1 MFLSG
6 STRIFLACAAIALA
20 AAVGGLWL
28 AHSMHVD
35 NGAGANQAVLR
46 DGPFLRLPE
55 PKPIADFALYD
66 HAGQPYSRASLEG
79 SWTLAFFGFTSCPHI
94 CPDTL
99 FKLTETVDLLEG
111 ELPAAAVPEVL
122 LIGVDPA
129 RDTPEA
135 LARYRQRFD
144 QEIQAVSGPDAQLRA
159 LALQLGAHFV
169 VPEHE
174 PDKWYNVDHSVGVL
188 LLDPQA
194 RWIGI
199 FSAPHDSQAMA
210 GALRRYLEGQS
221 PSHAGG

>member
-1 MFLSG
+1 MIKSG
-6 STRIFLACAAIALA
+6 RASTLLAFAAVAMLA
-20 AAVGGLWL
+20 AAGGLWL
-28 AHSMHVD
+28 ASSTRDEVTPMAD
-35 NGAGANQAVLR
+35 QAKLR

-66 HAGQPYSRASLEG
+66 HAGQPYSKASLEG

-99 FKLTETVDLLEG
+99 FKLTETVDLMEG
-111 ELPAAAVPEVL
+111 ELRTESVPQVL
-122 LIGVDPA
+122 LIAVDPE

-135 LARYRQRFD
+135 LRRYRERFD
-144 QEIQAVSGPDAQLRA
+144 QEIEAVSGPDAQLRA
-159 LALQLGAHFV
+159 LALQLGAHYV

-174 PDKWYNVDHSVGVL
+174 SGQWYNVDHSAGVM
-188 LLDPQA
+188 LLDPLA
-194 RWIGI
+194 RWVGL